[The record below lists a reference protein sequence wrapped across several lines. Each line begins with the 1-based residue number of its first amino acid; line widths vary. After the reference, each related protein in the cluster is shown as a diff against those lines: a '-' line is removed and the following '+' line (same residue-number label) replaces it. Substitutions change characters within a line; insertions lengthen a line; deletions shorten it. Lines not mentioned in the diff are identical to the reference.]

1 MGEYASGAIPIV
13 MSSGLDEIYEK
24 FGAIIVNDWS
34 EVTEDFLKNIKPE
47 SFKEYNLYVNSY
59 LK

>member
-47 SFKEYNLYVNSY
+47 SFKECNLYVNSY
-59 LK
+59 